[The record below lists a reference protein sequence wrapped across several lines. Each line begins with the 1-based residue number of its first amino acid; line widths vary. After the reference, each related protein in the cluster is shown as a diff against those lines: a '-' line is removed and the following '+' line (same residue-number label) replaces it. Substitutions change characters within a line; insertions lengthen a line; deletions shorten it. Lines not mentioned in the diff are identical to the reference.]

1 MKKETLSHIMSLAWQ
16 MVKKNGYSMSEA
28 LKVAWQNFKLK
39 LKMRK
44 GIVRFYYRKV
54 NGELR
59 EAFGT
64 LSDKVVP
71 ETKETGRKANNTL
84 FTYFDTERTEWRSFK
99 IANLVNVY

>member
-1 MKKETLSHIMSLAWQ
+1 MKRETLSKIMSLAWQ
-16 MVKKNGYSMSEA
+16 MVRKNGYTISEA

-39 LKMRK
+39 AKMKK
-44 GIVRFYYRKV
+44 GVVRFYYRKV

-64 LSDKVVP
+64 LSDRVVP

-84 FTYFDTERTEWRSFK
+84 QTYYDTEREEWRSFK

>member
-1 MKKETLSHIMSLAWQ
+1 MKRESLSKIMSLAWQ
-16 MVKKNGYSMSEA
+16 MVRKNGYTISEA

-39 LKMRK
+39 AKMKK
-44 GIVRFYYRKV
+44 GVVRFYYRKV

-64 LSDKVVP
+64 LSDKRAP

-84 FTYFDTERTEWRSFK
+84 QTYYDTEREEWRSFK

>member
-1 MKKETLSHIMSLAWQ
+1 MKRESLSKIMSLAWQ
-16 MVKKNGYSMSEA
+16 MVRKNGYTISEA
-28 LKVAWQNFKLK
+28 MKVAWQNFKLK
-39 LKMRK
+39 AKMSK

-64 LSDKVVP
+64 LSGKLLP
-71 ETKETGRKANNTL
+71 ETKETGRKANSTL
-84 FTYFDTERTEWRSFK
+84 QTYFDTERAEWRSFK

>member
-1 MKKETLSHIMSLAWQ
+1 MKRETLSKIMSLAWQ
-16 MVKKNGYSMSEA
+16 MVRKNGYTISEA

-39 LKMRK
+39 AKMKK
-44 GIVRFYYRKV
+44 GVVRFYYRKV

-64 LSDKVVP
+64 LSDKRVP
-71 ETKETGRKANNTL
+71 ETKETGRKANSTL
-84 FTYFDTERTEWRSFK
+84 QTYYDTEREEWRSFK